1 MILGEPALAA
11 AATVSGQSGITLDEL
26 FRRAA
31 ARRPGA
37 IALADAP
44 NREALTGSAPLRL
57 SYGEADRMISAIAG
71 RLRRMGLPT
80 DAIVGIQ
87 MPNVVEHV
95 LTVLGVLRAGLIA
108 APLPLL
114 WRRADAVTALA
125 RVGAKALIGCR
136 RVGTF
141 EHCQFATRV
150 AAEVFSIRYVCGFGG
165 NLPDGVV
172 PFDDLF
178 TAAKLDAVPP
188 LDRDGNAAAHVAVIS
203 FEVGEDGP
211 VPVARRHLE
220 LLAGGLSVLLESRVE
235 QDAALLSTIAP
246 ASFAGICLTLVP
258 WLLTGGTLALHH
270 PFDADIFA
278 RQRRD
283 HRCGTLILP
292 APVAFRLAET
302 GLLAREGPTTV
313 LAAWHA
319 PEQLAVGVEWR
330 ERDAVLVDVPI
341 FGETGLVAARR
352 GVGGRP
358 APIPFGMVA
367 APRESKDS
375 VAVVELAATAT
386 NTLALRGPMVP
397 RHAFPPGI
405 ERSDQ
410 PHFAIA
416 RDGFVDSGYGCRV
429 DSLSETL
436 VVTAPPS
443 GIVNVGAYRFPLC
456 TLLETI
462 GRIDSGA
469 ALAALPDALTGQR
482 LVGTAADLDAMAAA
496 LNALGVN
503 PLVAAAFGERG
514 EHVLREA
521 VAVSG
526 IR

>member
-1 MILGEPALAA
+1 MILGNPAPAGLAPPSRQNR
-11 AATVSGQSGITLDEL
+11 VTLDDL

-44 NREALTGSAPLRL
+44 NRQAFTDGEPLRL
-57 SYGEADRMISAIAG
+57 SYGEADRMVSAIAG
-71 RLRRMGLPT
+71 RLRRMGLAT

-87 MPNVVEHV
+87 MPNIVEHV
-95 LTVLGVLRAGLIA
+95 LTLLGVLRAGLIA

-125 RVGAKALIGCR
+125 RVGAKALIACR
-136 RVGTF
+136 RVGDF
-141 EHCQFATRV
+141 EHCAFAAQV

-165 NLPDGVV
+165 TMPDGVV

-178 TAAKLDAVPP
+178 AAVKLDSVPP
-188 LDRDGNAAAHVAVIS
+188 LERGGNPAAHLAVTT

-211 VPVARRHLE
+211 VPVARRHLD
-220 LLAGGLSVLLESRVE
+220 LLAGGLCVLLESRLE
-235 QDAALLSTIAP
+235 QDAGVLSTIAP

-283 HRCGTLILP
+283 QRTSALVLP
-292 APVAFRLAET
+292 AAVAFRLAET
-302 GLLAREGPTTV
+302 GLFAREGPTTV

-319 PEQLAVGVEWR
+319 PERLSAGAEWP
-330 ERDAVLVDVPI
+330 ERDAVMIDVPI
-341 FGETGLVAARR
+341 FGEAGLVAARR

-358 APIPFGMVA
+358 AAIPFGAVA
-367 APRESKDS
+367 APRDSADS
-375 VAVVELAATAT
+375 VPVVELTAT
-386 NTLALRGPMVP
+386 ETNTVALRGPMVP

-410 PHFAIA
+410 PHFEIS
-416 RDGFVDSGYGCRV
+416 RDGFVDSGYPCRV
-429 DSLSETL
+429 DMLTKSV
-436 VVTAPPS
+436 VVTGPPS
-443 GIVNVGAYRFPLC
+443 GIVNVGGYRFPLC
-456 TLLETI
+456 TLLQAI

-469 ALAALPDALTGQR
+469 ALAALPDPLTGQR
-482 LVGTAADLDAMAAA
+482 LVGSAAELDAMAAA
-496 LNALGVN
+496 LGALGVN
-503 PLVAAAFGERG
+503 PLVTAAFGERG
-514 EHVLREA
+514 EQVLRQA
-521 VAVSG
+521 VAAG
-526 IR
+526 